1 MISPK
6 ILVVD
11 DDASFR
17 RVLEYQ
23 LKEAGYSVRCA
34 ADGKKAL
41 DLFSENPFHAVLTDL
56 DMPELSGNELLCQIK
71 RQSPDTPVIVITAF
85 ATIDSAVDA
94 MKAGAFHY
102 LTKPLNRDA
111 LLHTLKN
118 ALEFAGLVSENR
130 NLREA
135 VSAAFKFEGIV
146 GTAQTM
152 RRLIEQAIQLAHVDT
167 TVLISGESGTGKEV
181 LAKAIHFNSAR
192 KGKPFVVINCGAI
205 PESLLESE
213 LFGYRKGAFT
223 GAVSSKTGKFETAD
237 GGTVFLDEIGELP
250 LSLQVKVL
258 RVVQENEID
267 VVGESKSRKVDVR
280 ILAASNRDLKQ
291 MAGEGHFRQDLY
303 YRLNVAPLHVP
314 ALRDRR
320 EDIPLLVRYFMERIC
335 ARYGRPQPAIGKE
348 VLEKLTWYGWPG
360 NVRELENTIERLVVF
375 CRDELIALKDLPE
388 EILDPQ
394 LTVGSAVLHIPPEGV
409 SMAQVEKELVLTAL
423 ERNQWNQTR
432 AASFLRISR
441 NVLIYRMQRYQLG
454 PYKDVPP
461 DSPLIAEDAD
471 DPGFPMAADLSSDKT
486 DR

>member
-1 MISPK
+1 MIAAK

-11 DDASFR
+11 DDPSFR

-23 LKEAGYSVRCA
+23 LKEAGYNVSCA
-34 ADGKKAL
+34 ADGKKGL
-41 DLFSENPFHAVLTDL
+41 ELFSEGLYQAVLTDL
-56 DMPELSGNELLCQIK
+56 EMPELSGGELL
-71 RQSPDTPVIVITAF
+71 RQVKKQAPDTPVIVITAF
-85 ATIDSAVDA
+85 ATVDSAVDA

-111 LLHTLKN
+111 LLHTLRN

-146 GTAQTM
+146 GTAPSM
-152 RRLIEQAIQLAHVDT
+152 RRLVEQATQLARVDT

-181 LAKAIHFNSAR
+181 FAKSIHFNSAR
-192 KGKPFVVINCGAI
+192 KGRPFVVINCGAI
-205 PESLLESE
+205 PETLLESE

-223 GAVSSKTGKFETAD
+223 GAVGNKIGKFETAD

-267 VVGESKSRKVDVR
+267 VLGENKSRKVDIR
-280 ILAASNRDLKQ
+280 ILAASNRDLRQ
-291 MAGEGHFRQDLY
+291 MAGEGQFRQDLY

-314 ALRDRR
+314 ALRDRK
-320 EDIPLLVRYFMERIC
+320 EDIPLLVRFFLERIC
-335 ARYGRPQPAIGKE
+335 RRYGRPQAALGKG
-348 VLEKLTWYGWPG
+348 VLEKLTRYGWPG
-360 NVRELENTIERLVVF
+360 NVRELENAIERLMVF
-375 CRDELIALKDLPE
+375 SQNDIIEVKDLPE
-388 EILDPQ
+388 EILHPQ
-394 LTVGSAVLHIPPEGV
+394 LTVGNAVLHIPPEGV

-432 AASFLRISR
+432 AANFLRISR
-441 NVLIYRMQRYQLG
+441 NVLIYRMQRYRLG
-454 PYKDVPP
+454 PYKDLPA
-461 DSPLIAEDAD
+461 DAPLAAEDGD
-471 DPGFPMAADLSSDKT
+471 DAGLSTT
-486 DR
+486 DDVSSNSPD